1 MNSTAGATSA
11 MPTDGSSDGMK
22 MKMVE
27 IVMYFYQSS
36 KVTFLFSE

>member
-1 MNSTAGATSA
+1 MNSTAGVTTEI
-11 MPTDGSSDGMK
+11 PTGSTGMGK